1 MSKTISLIDE
11 EILKLEN
18 RLTQFN
24 EDRALLN
31 SRISTIDENITG
43 IQVEIDLLKK
53 DKDKAKITDAEL
65 EKIKSGRAK

>member
-65 EKIKSGRAK
+65 EEIKSGRVK

>member
-18 RLTQFN
+18 ILTKFN

-31 SRISTIDENITG
+31 SRISTINENISN
-43 IQVEIDLLKK
+43 IQAEINILKN

-65 EKIKSGRAK
+65 EEVKSGRIK

>member
-18 RLTQFN
+18 KLTQLN
-24 EDRALLN
+24 GDKALLN
-31 SRISTIDENITG
+31 SRINTINDNISD
-43 IQVEIDLLKK
+43 IQTEIDILNK

-65 EKIKSGRAK
+65 EEIKSGRAK

>member
-11 EILKLEN
+11 EIFRLEN
-18 RLTQFN
+18 KLAQFN

-43 IQVEIDLLKK
+43 IQTEINTLKN

-65 EKIKSGRAK
+65 DKIKSGRAK